1 MSVLEG
7 FLYKPKESPLHRLD
21 PRSKAIILLF
31 YTVTSLI
38 YLDPL
43 ILCVLLLSIF
53 LLSIVGKCVKEW
65 GKSVKATATFALVI
79 FILNILTS
87 PGQGYVYAIAMS
99 LRFLSLA
106 AAFSLYFLTTPPEA
120 LALTLEAAGLPRD
133 FTLMLTLSLRFV
145 PTLARDLQIVTD
157 AFRSRGLKLD
167 SGSYMERLYNF
178 AKLLT
183 PLIVFE
189 IRRSLMIAEA
199 LESRGFGGAAKPTL
213 YKPPRMSF
221 ADYIIMIGG
230 LAALGAIVFLRFLGF
245 PQ

>member
-1 MSVLEG
+1 MSMLKG
-7 FLYKPKESPLHRLD
+7 FLYKPKESPLHKLD
-21 PRSKAIILLF
+21 PRSKAVILVF
-31 YTVTSLI
+31 YTVASLI
-38 YLDPL
+38 YLDPIVL
-43 ILCVLLLSIF
+43 VLLLLSVV
-53 LLSIVGKCVKEW
+53 LLSIVGRCVREW
-65 GKSVKATATFALVI
+65 SKSVKATLTFALVI
-79 FILNILTS
+79 FILNVLAS
-87 PGQGYVYAIAMS
+87 PGLGYTYALAMS

-120 LALTLEAAGLPRD
+120 LALSLEAAGLPRD

-167 SGSYMERLYNF
+167 SGNYVERLYNF

-199 LESRGFGGAAKPTL
+199 LESRGFGGAVKPSL
-213 YKPPRMSF
+213 YKPPKMSLI
-221 ADYIIMIGG
+221 DYMITAGG
-230 LAALGAIVFLRFLGF
+230 LVALGVIVYYHLGF